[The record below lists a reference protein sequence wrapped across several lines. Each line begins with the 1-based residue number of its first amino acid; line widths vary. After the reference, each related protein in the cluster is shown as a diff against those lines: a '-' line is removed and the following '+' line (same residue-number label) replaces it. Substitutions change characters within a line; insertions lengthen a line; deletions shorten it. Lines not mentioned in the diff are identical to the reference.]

1 MTTPLSVPLPQAYK
15 LLNHGPVALVT
26 TAHGEARNVMA
37 AAWVMPLDFDPPLV
51 CLVLDSQTY
60 SRGLLE
66 ASGEFALNL
75 PVRNQAAKV
84 LAAGSC
90 SARELA
96 GQDKLK
102 RCSFATF
109 PASQVKAPLIQ
120 GCAAWL
126 ECRVQPRP
134 DDQQRHD
141 LFIAQVVAA
150 WADPDIFSDGRWHFP
165 DPDHRTLHYVA
176 GGQFFATGEAFEVA
190 PQPPVE
196 S

>member
-1 MTTPLSVPLPQAYK
+1 MTSPLPVPLPQAYK
-15 LLNHGPVALVT
+15 LLNHGPVTLVT
-26 TAHGEARNVMA
+26 TAHGGQSNVMA

-60 SRGLLE
+60 SRGLLD

-75 PVRNQAAKV
+75 PVRAQAAKV

-96 GQDKLK
+96 GRGKLE
-102 RCSFATF
+102 RCGFATF
-109 PASQVKAPLIQ
+109 PATQVQAPLIQ

-126 ECRVQPRP
+126 ECRVQPQPENER
-134 DDQQRHD
+134 RHD
-141 LFIAQVVAA
+141 LFIARVEAA

-165 DPDHRTLHYVA
+165 DEACRTLHYVA
-176 GGQFFATGEAFEVA
+176 GGQFFVTGEAFEA
-190 PQPPVE
+190 TPLPPAE
-196 S
+196 P